1 MTQRKIGITGMSGFV
16 GTHLRDRLKREEDI
30 KVLRFEDNYYQNP
43 DSFIAFAKQADV
55 IVHLAGVNRDEPE
68 VVYQKN
74 IELMEKLLEY
84 TDAAGNK
91 PYILFSSST
100 QIERDN
106 EYGRAKKRA
115 MELLEAWT
123 KQNEASAVSMVLPN
137 VFGDGGRPFYNSVVA
152 TFCHQVTH
160 GEDPTIIKD
169 GQMTMIYINDLIEDI
184 VSLINNPANGY
195 CVEYIKPRAD
205 VKVSEALALLNKYK
219 DAYYGSGMVPAVGS
233 GFQRDLY
240 NTFITYMDAADWE
253 RNLKLNTDDR
263 GSFVE
268 VFKLENGGQVS
279 FSTTKPGI
287 TRGNHY
293 HIRKNEKF
301 CVVSGQ
307 ASIKLRRIGTD
318 NVIEYNVSGEK
329 PSWVEMPIY
338 YTHNITNIGDTE
350 LVTLFWINEH
360 FDPDDPDTFFEKVE
374 P

>member
-1 MTQRKIGITGMSGFV
+1 MTKKIGITGMAGFV
-16 GTHLRDRLKREEDI
+16 GTHLRDRLMREKDI
-30 KVLRFEDNYYQNP
+30 EVLPFEDAYYDNP
-43 DSFIAFAKQADV
+43 AAFIEFCKKADI
-55 IVHLAGVNRDEPE
+55 IVHLAGVNRHEPQ

-84 TDAAGNK
+84 VDTAGSK

-106 EYGRAKKRA
+106 EYGRGKKKA
-115 MELLEAWT
+115 MELLEQWT
-123 KQNEASAVSMVLPN
+123 QKNNASAVSMVVPN

-160 GEDPTIIKD
+160 GQQPTIDKD
-169 GQMTMIYINDLIEDI
+169 GRMTMIYINDLVEEI
-184 VSLINNPANGY
+184 VRLIQSPVTGY
-195 CVEYIKPRAD
+195 RIEYIKPRIEIQ
-205 VKVSEALALLNKYK
+205 VSEILALLNKYK
-219 DAYYGSGMVPAVGS
+219 DAFYSSGMVPTIKS
-233 GFQRDLY
+233 DFERDLY

-253 RNLKLNTDDR
+253 RHLKLNTDNR
-263 GSFVE
+263 GTFVE
-268 VFKLENGGQVS
+268 VFKLEAGGQVS

-318 NVIEYNVSGEK
+318 KVIEYKVSGDN

-338 YTHNITNIGDTE
+338 YTHNITNIGNTE

-360 FDPDDPDTFFEKVE
+360 FNPNDPDTFFQEV
-374 P
+374 